1 MLNFL
6 KDCGIS
12 DDVIKDL
19 EYTYSPEN
27 IYNLD
32 SNEFE
37 VIKIIEYFRKIGI
50 EYIDELLVHNLE
62 VFLCKFSYIV
72 DKFNKYKID
81 DVVKMINDDYM
92 LIDNIIF

>member
-12 DDVIKDL
+12 DDVVKDL

-62 VFLCKFSYIV
+62 IFLCKFNYIV
-72 DKFNKYKID
+72 DKFNRYEID
-81 DVVKMINDDYM
+81 QVVKMINDDYM
-92 LIDNIIF
+92 LINNIIF

>member
-37 VIKIIEYFRKIGI
+37 VI